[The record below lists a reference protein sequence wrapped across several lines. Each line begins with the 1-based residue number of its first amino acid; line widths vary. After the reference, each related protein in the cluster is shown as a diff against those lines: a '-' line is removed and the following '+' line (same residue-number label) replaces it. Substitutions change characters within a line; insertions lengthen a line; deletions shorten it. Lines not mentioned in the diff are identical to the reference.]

1 MAPLWNNAIVSYLL
15 VFLFHLM
22 SVNTTPVIIDPPE
35 IIQPRLPEN
44 LCFIESLDEGG
55 KFDYNMHDISRLNKN
70 TNTNMSMIY
79 LYQDLFQVI
88 QSSLRIVLRSADSK
102 HLQSKSGDFL
112 API

>member
-1 MAPLWNNAIVSYLL
+1 MAPLWNNAIVSYFL

-55 KFDYNMHDISRLNKN
+55 KFDYNMHDISRLSNL
-70 TNTNMSMIY
+70 TQI
-79 LYQDLFQVI
+79 
-88 QSSLRIVLRSADSK
+88 
-102 HLQSKSGDFL
+102 
-112 API
+112 PISP